1 MLLKGILCAVALKN
15 IDSYLED
22 TMPACASVVGMPQSC
37 VCVCANAWLWVCH
50 GPHLGADTGAVTH
63 AGRVHGVGTHGRT
76 DYRKG

>member
-37 VCVCANAWLWVCH
+37 VCVQMH
-50 GPHLGADTGAVTH
+50 GYGSVTGLTWGLTLGP
-63 AGRVHGVGTHGRT
+63 
-76 DYRKG
+76 